1 MKIPRMTKAQL
12 EKLLNEE
19 LSETENPNIFM
30 TKDGLKVLHKSYV
43 SVQGNTTSE
52 WYGNRPWQLGDQV
65 KFKFTQANDAKE
77 AREVLEASRRLNDAM
92 VAYKKVIAE
101 RSKEP
106 TTMYIDMSTGKL
118 HTVGKRLPSGNLT
131 GKLPKHS

>member
-1 MKIPRMTKAQL
+1 MKIPKMTKAQL

-19 LSETENPNIFM
+19 LTETQQPDVYL

-43 SVQGNTTSE
+43 SVQGNSIRE
-52 WYGNRPWQLGDQV
+52 WFGNRPWQMGDQV
-65 KFKFTQANDAKE
+65 KLSFTSAKDSKE
-77 AREVLEASRRLNDAM
+77 AREALKESRRLNEAM

-106 TTMYIDMSTGKL
+106 TTMYIDMMTGKL
-118 HTVGKRLPSGNLT
+118 HSGGKRLPSGNRI
-131 GKLPKHS
+131 GKLPK